1 MLLQR
6 CKWNRGPTGNVAVGC
21 STAPLSDC
29 VGGRSCADC
38 ANPSGLKMDERK
50 TLLRYK
56 ISNGSKKGYTK
67 NIVQML

>member
-1 MLLQR
+1 M
-6 CKWNRGPTGNVAVGC
+6 GC